1 MKIFK
6 RWQNS
11 SRNGGIHWKS
21 KKDISM
27 VTRKKSKYSGTG
39 SWIFLKM
46 LQCHQLKVR
55 TEGWKRM
62 REIWGEKLWKGLL
75 WMNLSG
81 WSIKGLSGYVEYP
94 FEIFSYKFEMNP
106 IIRVF
111 SLFFCQQCS
120 DAVCDCNIA
129 LSSKTYLREER
140 EWLNKIS
147 VYFIQFRYI

>member
-62 REIWGEKLWKGLL
+62 REIWGEKLWKGHL

-94 FEIFSYKFEMNP
+94 FEIFSYKFEMNL

-111 SLFFCQQCS
+111 SLFFLPAMFWCCMWLQHSFVKQ
-120 DAVCDCNIA
+120 D
-129 LSSKTYLREER
+129 LLEREER
-140 EWLNKIS
+140 MIK
-147 VYFIQFRYI
+147 